1 MTDTVSEPNTD
12 FKTET
17 KAEVKSGIGKIFMN
31 GRSQAVRIP
40 KEFRL
45 PGSEVRITRTEDGG
59 ILLEPIKKDLD
70 YWFEQLQ
77 RLGDDGFMADGR
89 QQPAMPPGIDWDD
102 PE

>member
-1 MTDTVSEPNTD
+1 MTDTVSKSRAES
-12 FKTET
+12 KS
-17 KAEVKSGIGKIFMN
+17 EVKSGIGKIFMN

-45 PGSEVRITRTEDGG
+45 PGNEVRITRMEDGG

-77 RLGDDGFMADGR
+77 RLGDDGFMAEGR
-89 QQPAMPPGIDWDD
+89 QQPVMPPGIDWDD

>member
-1 MTDTVSEPNTD
+1 MTDTFSRRKAKSKPESET
-12 FKTET
+12 
-17 KAEVKSGIGKIFMN
+17 EVKSGIGKIFMN

-45 PGSEVRITRTEDGG
+45 PGNEVRITRTEDGG